1 MANATP
7 PLFYSPDLAHAGA
20 TLALSPDEARH
31 LAAQRLRVGDA
42 IILFD
47 GRGHGAQGHIA
58 TIGTHGRD
66 VEVNLGERFTAPAPS
81 TRRAL
86 YCALPKGE
94 RLGTL
99 LDMATQLGMTQFTP
113 LLCTHSV
120 VQPGGNWQVRAQR
133 ICIEA
138 CKQSRRLH
146 LPALAAPVTL
156 ASALA
161 DARAA
166 TDYIWFAHP
175 GAPTAPN
182 AAEIP
187 SAGVAIFIGPEGG
200 FTDSEAN
207 AADRAG
213 AVRVDLGPR
222 LLRIET
228 AAVALLAIAGTSR
241 IPTDPT
247 AK

>member
-1 MANATP
+1 MADVAA
-7 PLFYSPDLAHAGA
+7 PLFYSPDLEHAGA
-20 TLALSPDEARH
+20 TLALSPDETRH

-42 IILFD
+42 IMLFD
-47 GRGHGAQGHIA
+47 GRGHGAHARIA
-58 TIGTHGRD
+58 TIGAHGREI
-66 VEVNLGERFTAPAPS
+66 EVGLAERFSAPAPPA
-81 TRRAL
+81 RRAL

-120 VQPGGNWQVRAQR
+120 AQPGANWQARAQR

-146 LPALAAPVTL
+146 LPTLAPPVTL
-156 ASALA
+156 ATALA
-161 DARAA
+161 DARAE
-166 TDYIWFAHP
+166 TDCVWFAHP

-182 AAEIP
+182 AADIP
-187 SAGVAIFIGPEGG
+187 STGVAIFIGPEGG
-200 FTDSEAN
+200 FTDSETG

-213 AVRVDLGPR
+213 AVRVDLGPQR
-222 LLRIET
+222 LRIET
-228 AAVALLAIAGTSR
+228 AAVALLAIAGTK
-241 IPTDPT
+241 PPP
-247 AK
+247 